1 VAIVCQPHCFCGRI
15 TNNHYQAQAL
25 SDLEGIILREPLV
38 PNKDEAIRQDTLG
51 EKPKSKEEIGQYC
64 VESHRYDLRKR
75 VRLDYVSKA
84 LHNVIP
90 ATLKDD
96 WVKSSQ
102 MRLREKGEPLDVEK
116 GLTYTRTKEDQ
127 LHLHKYDDSE
137 VVNIIS
143 RLIIAVL
150 GSAAML
156 APILIM
162 TDLHKQKSRVITVS
176 VSVLIFGLVLS
187 FGSRPSN
194 QEILAA
200 SAAYTAVLVVYVGTA
215 S

>member
-1 VAIVCQPHCFCGRI
+1 
-15 TNNHYQAQAL
+15 L
-25 SDLEGIILREPLV
+25 KDLESIVLREPLLA
-38 PNKDEAIRQDTLG
+38 NKDEAIRQDNLG
-51 EKPKSKEEIGQYC
+51 PKAKSDIETEGYS
-64 VESHRYDLRKR
+64 VECHRYDIRKR
-75 VRLDYVSKA
+75 VRLDYVSKI

-96 WVKSSQ
+96 WVKSSLR
-102 MRLREKGEPLDVEK
+102 RLREDAESQDLEK

-127 LHLHKYDDSE
+127 LHFHKYDDSE
-137 VVNIIS
+137 VINIMS
-143 RLIIAVL
+143 RVIIAVL

-162 TDLHKQKSRVITVS
+162 TDLSKQKDRVITVS
-176 VSVLIFGLVLS
+176 VSVIIFGLVLS